1 MGNTSRKN
9 IFELMKEKYDLVE
22 EVVKIEKLL
31 DEDMITTYEFDE
43 KSGKIYESDE
53 FILEDFVDEFLLYKW
68 KHCRNYITYAE
79 IRDVLNINEFINY
92 CKRGYFSGD
101 LEEIINYIEY
111 ILNIINIYETY
122 KSECIDRV
130 ESNQFYDIL
139 IRNINILLDHINYE
153 SKKFESEEKVL
164 VVEKNPAV
172 TSVAEIVEDDL
183 SFKVIE
189 YNHHLL
195 KGNLD
200 RKKEILKALAD
211 KVEPLTENL
220 DKQLASDFGFLLNNI
235 NIRHNNLE
243 GKHKKDYIV
252 NMQDEELEEWYD
264 EAYQLMLLCI
274 LENEYKNNSQ
284 GKIKQLKKDMFN

>member
-9 IFELMKEKYDLVE
+9 IFELMQEKYDLE
-22 EVVKIEKLL
+22 EEIMKIEDLMS
-31 DEDMITTYEFDE
+31 EYMITTYEFGEDLGE
-43 KSGKIYESDE
+43 MYELNE
-53 FILEDFVDEFLLYKW
+53 YILEAFVSEYLLHKW
-68 KHCRNYITYAE
+68 KNCRNFISCSE
-79 IRDVLNINEFINY
+79 IRTALGINEFIQS
-92 CKRGYFSGD
+92 CKLRYFTGN

-111 ILNIINIYETY
+111 ILNIVNIYETHKEEDTLNA
-122 KSECIDRV
+122 KSNRL
-130 ESNQFYDIL
+130 YDTL
-139 IRNINILLDHINYE
+139 IRIVNILLDHINYE

-164 VVEKNPAV
+164 VVEKNPAA

-220 DKQLASDFGFLLNNI
+220 DNQLASDFGFLVNNI

-243 GKHKKDYIV
+243 GKNRKEYIV
-252 NMQDEELEEWYD
+252 NMQNEELEEWYD

-274 LENEYKNNSQ
+274 LENEYKNNNQ
-284 GKIKQLKKDMFN
+284 DKIKQLRKDIKK

>member
-1 MGNTSRKN
+1 MGNTARKN
-9 IFELMKEKYDLVE
+9 IFELMKEKYNLGE
-22 EVVKIEKLL
+22 EIVKIERLL
-31 DEDMITTYEFDE
+31 DEEMIITYKPDE
-43 KSGKIYESDE
+43 LLGGMYESDRYK
-53 FILEDFVDEFLLYKW
+53 LEDFVDNYLLHKW
-68 KHCRNYITYAE
+68 KHCRNFISYTE
-79 IRDVLNINEFINY
+79 IRDALDIDEFIKYYNM
-92 CKRGYFSGD
+92 GYFSD
-101 LEEIINYIEY
+101 NLEEIITYIEY
-111 ILNIINIYETY
+111 ILNIVNIYETHG
-122 KSECIDRV
+122 ECLV
-130 ESNQFYDIL
+130 GVKSNQFYDTL
-139 IRNINILLDHINYE
+139 IRIINILLDHINYE
-153 SKKFESEEKVL
+153 EKKFKSEEKVL
-164 VVEKNPAV
+164 VVEKNPAA

-220 DKQLASDFGFLLNNI
+220 DNQLTSDFGFLLNNI

-243 GKHKKDYIV
+243 GKNRKEHTV

-274 LENEYKNNSQ
+274 LENEYKSNSKD
-284 GKIKQLKKDMFN
+284 KIKQLRKHF

>member
-1 MGNTSRKN
+1 MENTARKN
-9 IFELMKEKYDLVE
+9 IFELMKEKYNLAN
-22 EVVKIEKLL
+22 EVAKIEDLL
-31 DEDMITTYEFDE
+31 DEDIITLNQIDKEYGTCYEIGRFTLE
-43 KSGKIYESDE
+43 EYASE
-53 FILEDFVDEFLLYKW
+53 FFLHKW
-68 KHCRNYITYAE
+68 KHCGSFIDCDE
-79 IRDVLNINEFINY
+79 IRKSLNISSFLST
-92 CKRGYFSGD
+92 CKSGFGVLKETD
-101 LEEIINYIEY
+101 IINYIEY
-111 ILNIINIYETY
+111 ILNISNLYNIFNVEDDKVIYFDKNYE
-122 KSECIDRV
+122 
-130 ESNQFYDIL
+130 IL

-153 SKKFESEEKVL
+153 SKKFESEDKVL
-164 VVEKNPAV
+164 VVEKKPAA

-220 DKQLASDFGFLLNNI
+220 DKQLASDFGFLVNNI

-243 GKHKKDYIV
+243 GKNRKEHIV
-252 NMQDEELEEWYD
+252 NMPAEELEEWYD

-274 LENEYKNNSQ
+274 LENEYKNKNQ
-284 GKIKQLKKDMFN
+284 EKIKQLKKDMFN